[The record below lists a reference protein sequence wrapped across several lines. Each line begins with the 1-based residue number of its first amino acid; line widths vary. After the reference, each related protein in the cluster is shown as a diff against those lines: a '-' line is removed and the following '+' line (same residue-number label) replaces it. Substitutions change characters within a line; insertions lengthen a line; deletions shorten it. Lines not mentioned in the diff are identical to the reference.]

1 MSPQR
6 QKRAN
11 SGQQAIPPEQQ
22 VPVVGQ
28 APVAGPGAGN
38 AAAQEALKGKLPA
51 ESAQGGAP
59 GAPAQGAP
67 AQGAPAQGGPAQ
79 AVPAQGGAAPNQ
91 GGAQAEL
98 HGAEGEEAQANG
110 PAGAPAQR
118 QAGAPPADPTAGPTP
133 AGPEAAAPAAAAP
146 AVAAAA
152 VDQGQAA
159 PGEAQPKSEAEIDQ
173 AIAGVQGQAQAQAPG
188 EDEAK
193 GEGEAAQAGAQ
204 EAAAQGQGGA
214 PGAGQAAA
222 PGQGPAAGGKGPAVA
237 PAQGGGGPVPFAPWS
252 GLKGGFPWDQEI
264 AMRELF
270 KSQQGAGAG
279 GAGGAGAAPPA
290 AAQQPMSRLE
300 LVGQAL
306 GGGAMAGAKEGA
318 VSVVIDTALNMASSK
333 VPYLSGF
340 VEMGRLIY
348 DPKKYGED
356 TLKGLTGGGKFGSG
370 WEKVTS
376 GNPIDMI
383 EGVLDWGDAIAGIIA
398 TLSNI
403 CWIVAGL
410 GFILSWIPGMQWLI
424 PFVALTAKWAM
435 LLGTIGT
442 AINLGLSVLRL
453 LVMGLRTLDILF
465 LEADPEAARAKAAGL
480 QEQTTKFTQDF
491 VQRAGDSAR
500 GRLSGHL
507 AQKGQQGQ
515 GNNPAPAPAPAP
527 ASPPPAWSRA
537 LGIMTGSF
545 GTEHGSSMGSGFNQT
560 LGAKRRGEVREDFD
574 NTRKATSEAAARG
587 QTTGQRIAGL
597 EARGVQ
603 VYVGDRHRDYTN
615 RQLEKRGQADPTL
628 DLAPARQR
636 LALAQADYD
645 KAKED
650 RSRTRDELQRA
661 QAELN
666 AAQQRLREAQARGG
680 PTEAELKA
688 ELATRKQLLD
698 SYDQDV
704 RTARAQ
710 GDEADARFNA
720 ARAMQQQAPSPENL
734 ARMQGALA
742 DKQRA
747 LESERRAIAGQQEAA
762 QLHLEGIKQLHAV
775 QAPPAE
781 AQIAEQRRNE
791 ANGAHS
797 QASAGAED
805 KRRARS
811 RARGDLQTA
820 ETPTAL
826 KAEQQWQERQQA
838 RADYKWYLDFGGNGP
853 TGDNGPF
860 GHNKAEGVM
869 GAGTGLLVTMAKDQ
883 GALADPEKMAKP
895 GEGRQIGPDYD
906 LFGGGGDQAAAGG
919 NPGAEAAKA
928 RVQAAMASLSA
939 LPAPPMGAPNQVDGA
954 YAAYQS
960 LDAEEQRLKGQK
972 VALAEGKAIGAQAQ
986 AELQGGAA
994 VLDGARQTG
1003 AAIQAEADAKLAKQ
1017 QELSSKAGEVGA
1029 KATEGGGKA
1038 GESQGLLGSFIGGFL
1053 GLMSKIPSRF
1063 VGNAGAGS
1071 AGAQRLGQAP
1081 AQMTGGAS
1089 TGGEAAAAMSAAA
1102 ATQGAQTQ
1110 EAKAQTTAAQGQID
1124 ANKATITT
1132 KQAETQTGVAEM
1144 TQADAQADA
1153 ELARIAAE
1161 KERLKAEHQAAGS
1174 GAAAW
1179 ATGHAASRTNLQAEL
1194 AAAVAAAEAL
1204 QGGGAG
1210 R

>member
-1 MSPQR
+1 
-6 QKRAN
+6 
-11 SGQQAIPPEQQ
+11 
-22 VPVVGQ
+22 
-28 APVAGPGAGN
+28 
-38 AAAQEALKGKLPA
+38 
-51 ESAQGGAP
+51 
-59 GAPAQGAP
+59 
-67 AQGAPAQGGPAQ
+67 
-79 AVPAQGGAAPNQ
+79 
-91 GGAQAEL
+91 
-98 HGAEGEEAQANG
+98 
-110 PAGAPAQR
+110 
-118 QAGAPPADPTAGPTP
+118 
-133 AGPEAAAPAAAAP
+133 
-146 AVAAAA
+146 VAAAA

-173 AIAGVQGQAQAQAPG
+173 AIAGVQGQAQAQAPAEG
-188 EDEAK
+188 EAK
-193 GEGEAAQAGAQ
+193 GEGEAAQTGAQ
-204 EAAAQGQGGA
+204 DAAAQGQGGA
-214 PGAGQAAA
+214 PGAGQAGA
-222 PGQGPAAGGKGPAVA
+222 PGAGQGPAVGGKGPAVA

-252 GLKGGFPWDQEI
+252 GLKGGFPWDQEL

-270 KSQQGAGAG
+270 KSQQGQAGAG
-279 GAGGAGAAPPA
+279 GGAPPA
-290 AAQQPMSRLE
+290 AATAQQPMSRLE

-318 VSVVIDTALNMASSK
+318 VSVVIDTAINMASSK
-333 VPYLSGF
+333 IPYLSGF

-370 WEKVTS
+370 FEKVMS

-383 EGVLDWGDAIAGIIA
+383 EGVLDWGDAVAGIIA

-453 LVMGLRTLDILF
+453 LVMGLRTLDILY
-465 LEADPEAARAKAAGL
+465 LESDPEAARVKAAGL

-500 GRLSGHL
+500 QRVSGHL
-507 AQKGQQGQ
+507 ASKGQQGQ
-515 GNNPAPAPAPAP
+515 GNNPAPSPAPAP
-527 ASPPPAWSRA
+527 ASPPPVWSRA

-545 GTEHGSSMGSGFNQT
+545 GTEHGSSMGSGFSQT
-560 LGAKRRGEVREDFD
+560 LGSKHRGEVRQDFD
-574 NTRKATSEAAARG
+574 NTVKATKQAGARG
-587 QTTGQRIAGL
+587 QSTGDRIAGL
-597 EARGVQ
+597 EANGVQ
-603 VYVGDRHRDYTN
+603 VYVGDRHREYTN
-615 RQLEKRGQADPTL
+615 RRLEKRMEADPTL
-628 DLAPARQR
+628 ELAPARQQ
-636 LALAQADYD
+636 LAAAQADYD
-645 KAKED
+645 KAKQE
-650 RSRTRDELQRA
+650 RSRTRDELDRA
-661 QAELN
+661 QAELT

-680 PTEAELKA
+680 PTEAELKS
-688 ELATRKQLLD
+688 ELAYRKQLLD

-720 ARAMQQQAPSPENL
+720 ARALQQQDPSPENL

-747 LESERRAIAGQQEAA
+747 LESERRAIAGQHEAA
-762 QLHLEGIKQLHAV
+762 ELHLDGMKQLHAV
-775 QAPPAE
+775 QSPPAQ

-791 ANGAHS
+791 AQGKHS
-797 QASAGAED
+797 QAEAGAEE

-811 RARGDLQTA
+811 RARSSLQNS

-826 KAEQQWQERQQA
+826 KAEQQWQERQQS
-838 RADYKWYLDFGGNGP
+838 RADYKGYLDFSGNGP

-869 GAGTGLLVTMAKDQ
+869 GAGTGLLVSIAKDKEL
-883 GALADPEKMAKP
+883 LADPEKMAKP
-895 GEGRQIGPDYD
+895 GAGREIGPDYD
-906 LFGGGGDQAAAGG
+906 LFGGGAAPTAAAAGT
-919 NPGAEAAKA
+919 PGAEAAKA
-928 RVQAAMASLSA
+928 RVQAAMASLGA
-939 LPAPPMGAPNQVDGA
+939 LPAPPSGAPNQVDGA

-972 VALAEGKAIGAQAQ
+972 VALAEGKVIGAQTQ

-1017 QELSSKAGEVGA
+1017 QELSSKASEVGA

-1089 TGGEAAAAMSAAA
+1089 TGGQAAAAMSAAA

-1110 EAKAQTTAAQGQID
+1110 EAKATTTAAQGQID

-1132 KQAETQTGVAEM
+1132 KQTETQAGVAEM

-1179 ATGHAASRTNLQAEL
+1179 ATGHAASRVTLQAEL

-1210 R
+1210 Q